1 MSDRTSFGAALA
13 ALRKKSGYSLE
24 EIAKKTRIT
33 VPILKALEAGDVEA
47 AGGVAYARG
56 HIRAIAQMID
66 IDPTHLLE
74 LFAANESAD
83 DRPIIELLEENNA
96 TALNPQKNHVSPKVV
111 SIAASLVLGV
121 AILIPSGIALTSKSA
136 PKHATKVSMV
146 SSPATKKSAT
156 TKSATTKS
164 ASPVTPAVASD
175 RSVVVTAT
183 GGSTWLSVADSN
195 GTFLFSGILREGS
208 TQTFPYDSVA
218 SLRVGNAGATSII
231 AAGQDLGVLG
241 AMGEAK
247 TITIAPTTPSSQG

>member
-74 LFAANESAD
+74 LFAVNESAD
-83 DRPIIELLEENNA
+83 DRPMIELLEENNA

-111 SIAASLVLGV
+111 SIAASLILGV

-136 PKHATKVSMV
+136 TKHSTKVSMA
-146 SSPATKKSAT
+146 STSATKKSAT
-156 TKSATTKS
+156 TKST
-164 ASPVTPAVASD
+164 SPVTPAVASD

-183 GGSTWLSVADSN
+183 GGSTWLSVADRN
-195 GTFLFSGILREGS
+195 GAFLFSGILREGS